1 MKRLSG
7 IILAMC
13 MLGSVSTYAQ
23 NNQEVLN
30 KYLALKNDLVEANS
44 ANATNNIVAL
54 KKAIPGSDV
63 EKNTA
68 LIKAIDKMAMANN
81 IDKQRKEFEEVSTL
95 LWKVIKEDKSI
106 GQTVYYQYCPM
117 KKAYWI
123 SKEEGI
129 KNPYYGQ
136 QMLTCGKVVEK
147 TNKK

>member
-23 NNQEVLN
+23 SNQEVLN

>member
-13 MLGSVSTYAQ
+13 MLGSASAYAQ
-23 NNQEVLN
+23 SNQEVLN

>member
-13 MLGSVSTYAQ
+13 MLGTASAYAQ
-23 NNQEVLN
+23 SNQEVLN

-63 EKNTA
+63 EKNTV